1 MISPWRVG
9 QLSPLWTLNLVRD
22 NNTLMNLTS
31 VTTGQLSLVI
41 YNSSKVITGTG
52 AGTFAITSTSPGIVT
67 YQLASADVPVTAGQY
82 YVRIGINFSGALPDY
97 SDYLS
102 WVIQS

>member
-9 QLSPLWTLNLVRD
+9 QLSPIWTLNMIRD
-22 NNTLMNLTS
+22 NNTIMNLTG
-31 VTTGQLSLVI
+31 VTTAQLSLII
-41 YNSSKVITGTG
+41 YNSSKVVTGTG
-52 AGTFAITSTSPGIVT
+52 AGTFAIISVLPGIVT
-67 YQLASADVPVTAGQY
+67 YQLASADVPSTAGSY
-82 YVRIGINFSGALPDY
+82 FVRIEVNFNSSQPDY